1 MTYQAIILDQYPS
14 AQIDEKT
21 FSTQSLEKPALK
33 DGEFLVKVTHLSLDP
48 AMRGW
53 VSPDPNSYIPPVAIG
68 EVMRS
73 LGYGEV
79 IESLHNEY
87 PVGTKVSGMTGWTE
101 LLKSSGEGL
110 SPIDPSV
117 SPEQALSVLGM
128 PGLTAYLGYRD
139 ILDAK
144 PGQTLV
150 VTGAAGAVGSV
161 VVQMAKADGLRVI
174 GVAGHQDKCDW
185 LSKDLGLDGVI
196 NYKTDNIAEQLNKMA
211 PNGIDLFFENTGG
224 ETQQHVMERLNEFA
238 SIAVCGMIA
247 DYNRETPAPGPNWI
261 PLIKRR
267 AKVQG
272 FTITDHFHRTPELV
286 SGILPYLHKGR
297 INSKVHILEGLES
310 AKLGVNMLFTGENT
324 GKLIV
329 KL

>member
-1 MTYQAIILDQYPS
+1 MTYQAIILNQYPS
-14 AQIDEKT
+14 ALIDEKT
-21 FSTQSLEKPALK
+21 FSTQQLEKPAISN
-33 DGEFLVKVTHLSLDP
+33 GEFLVKVSHLSLDP

-53 VSPDPNSYIPPVAIG
+53 VSPDPNSYIPPVKIG
-68 EVMRS
+68 EIMRS

-79 IESLHNEY
+79 TESQHQGF
-87 PVGTKVSGMTGWTE
+87 PAGTRVSGMTGWTE
-101 LLKSSGEGL
+101 LVKSNGEGL
-110 SPIDPSV
+110 NPIDPSV
-117 SPEQALSVLGM
+117 TPELALSVLGM

-174 GVAGHQDKCDW
+174 GVAGHPDKCDW

-196 NYKTDNIAEQLNKMA
+196 NYKTDDIGARLDELA

-224 ETQQHVMERLNEFA
+224 ETQQQVIDRLNEFA

-247 DYNRETPAPGPNWI
+247 DYNRATPAPGPNWI

-272 FTITDHFHRTPELV
+272 FTITDHFHRAAELV
-286 SGILPYLHKGR
+286 SGLLPYLQAGQIDSR
-297 INSKVHILEGLES
+297 VHILEGLES
-310 AKLGVNMLFTGENT
+310 AKQGVNMLYSGDNT